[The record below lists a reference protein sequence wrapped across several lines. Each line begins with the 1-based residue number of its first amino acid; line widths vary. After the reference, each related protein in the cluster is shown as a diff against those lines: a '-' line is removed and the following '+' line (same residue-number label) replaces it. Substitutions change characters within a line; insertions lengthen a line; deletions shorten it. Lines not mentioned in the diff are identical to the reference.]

1 MQTEVGLLDLLLV
14 PVSLCDRPMRGSIQ
28 RFVRPVASLTLMGS
42 ALELVELIICLIC
55 SLFSLELDKAE
66 GWNGRVRALITAE

>member
-14 PVSLCDRPMRGSIQ
+14 PVLSLCDRPMRGSIQ

-42 ALELVELIICLIC
+42 APELVELIIP
-55 SLFSLELDKAE
+55 
-66 GWNGRVRALITAE
+66 

>member
-14 PVSLCDRPMRGSIQ
+14 PVLSVLCDRPMRGSIQ

-42 ALELVELIICLIC
+42 APELVELII
-55 SLFSLELDKAE
+55 A
-66 GWNGRVRALITAE
+66 

>member
-14 PVSLCDRPMRGSIQ
+14 PVSLCDRPMRRSIQ

-42 ALELVELIICLIC
+42 ALELVELII
-55 SLFSLELDKAE
+55 A
-66 GWNGRVRALITAE
+66 